1 MEPIMVD
8 AALKPRTVRATG
20 VVQAVEKVTAHMR
33 RITLGGREIAGF
45 LDAEGAGDAA
55 AWVKVFLPSGESRA
69 YTLRRIDRR
78 QGTLDIDFVMHG
90 EGPDAGPAATWAAQA
105 RTGDALGIAGPRSG
119 GFRLPGDASWVLLA
133 GDATALPGIQSIASQ
148 LPAGIKAQVYLEVP
162 SDEDRQ
168 PVDSPAGLRL
178 EWIQGLQGPPGAGLC
193 RALLHRPLP
202 HGPGYVWL
210 AGESAAV
217 RTLKRHYLDER
228 MLPQHRV
235 SAKGY
240 WKAGEADH
248 RDA

>member
-1 MEPIMVD
+1 MVD
-8 AALKPRTVRATG
+8 TALKPRTVRATG
-20 VVQAVEKVTAHMR
+20 TVQAVERVTPHMQ
-33 RITLGGREIAGF
+33 RITLGGREIAAF
-45 LDAEGAGDAA
+45 LNAEGASDAA

-69 YTLRRIDRR
+69 YTLRRIDHR

-90 EGPDAGPAATWAAQA
+90 DGADAGPAATWAAHA
-105 RTGDALGIAGPRSG
+105 RTGERLAIAGPRSG
-119 GFRLPGDASWVLLA
+119 GFLLPGDASWVLLA
-133 GDATALPGIQSIASQ
+133 GDATALPGIQSIASR
-148 LPAGIKAQVYLEVP
+148 LPSGIKAQVYLEVP

-168 PVDSPAGLRL
+168 PIDGPAGLRL
-178 EWIQGLQGPPGAGLC
+178 EWIHGLRGQPGVGLA

-202 HGPGYVWL
+202 PGPGYVWL

-228 MLPQHRV
+228 MLQRHSV

-248 RDA
+248 RDAG